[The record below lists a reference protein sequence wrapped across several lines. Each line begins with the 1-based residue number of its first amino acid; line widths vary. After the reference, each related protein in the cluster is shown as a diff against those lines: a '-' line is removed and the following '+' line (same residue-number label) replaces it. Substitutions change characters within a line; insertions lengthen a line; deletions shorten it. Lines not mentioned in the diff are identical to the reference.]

1 MMRKAPQ
8 PSFVGLRQAVIEALM
23 AALTCATGAAA
34 EQTEDTLLVWTG
46 DQARKVPDFVA
57 VIDFDRYSPHYGK
70 VLRIVPLPP
79 PLLKS
84 NEAHHVGIS
93 RDGRTSSAGSS
104 AF

>member
-1 MMRKAPQ
+1 
-8 PSFVGLRQAVIEALM
+8 M

-57 VIDFDRYSPHYGK
+57 VMDFDRDSPHYGK